1 MVIKYF
7 EKVKPT
13 ILLRISFNYN
23 GLYKNDFARVSV
35 VHLKNT
41 IKIYILSLLKAGHAH
56 DIDVYTYF

>member
-35 VHLKNT
+35 VHF
-41 IKIYILSLLKAGHAH
+41 KIYILSLLKTGHAH